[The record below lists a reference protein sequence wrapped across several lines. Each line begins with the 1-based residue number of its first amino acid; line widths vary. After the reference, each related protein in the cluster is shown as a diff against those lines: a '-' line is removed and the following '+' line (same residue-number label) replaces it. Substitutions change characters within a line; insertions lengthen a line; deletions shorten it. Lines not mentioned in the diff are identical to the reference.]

1 MLQSMKSRKMA
12 DELRQL
18 AREFPVVSIY
28 GPRQSGKTTLAR
40 ATFPDKP
47 WVSLE
52 DPDVNTLARN
62 DPRAFLDSYPSGAV
76 FDEIQKVP
84 ELFSYLQGY
93 VDRDPGAVGKY
104 ILTGSHQA
112 KLRRGVAQSLAGRT
126 AVMTLLPYS
135 VAELRDGGAEIP
147 EDVFE
152 LIWRG
157 FFPRLHENRI
167 RPSSFYPAY
176 VATYL
181 EKDLPALLE
190 IRNRSTFLSFLF
202 LLASRTGQVLN
213 LAALG
218 AEVGVS
224 ATTVSAWVSALEES
238 SIVFKLRGWSRN
250 ATAQVTKS
258 PKIYFTDTGLAAWLA
273 RTRTSR
279 AVAEGAM
286 RGGLYENFV
295 LVELLKEANARGI
308 PAEFRFFR
316 SKSGE
321 EVDIVIDL
329 GDRIVPVEVK
339 SSTTFRADFLRGL
352 AAFRKTV
359 PLPEVTGGAV
369 AFNGRAAVDCTGGV
383 LLTNPLDA
391 GFAARILGEA

>member
-1 MLQSMKSRKMA
+1 MKYRKIIE
-12 DELRQL
+12 ELRQL
-18 AREFPVVSIY
+18 ALEFPVVSIY

-40 ATFPDKP
+40 TAFPDKQ

-52 DPDVNTLARN
+52 DPDVNALAQN
-62 DPRAFLDSYPSGAV
+62 DPRGFLNSYSNGAV

-84 ELFSYLQGY
+84 ELFSYLQKY
-93 VDRDPGAVGKY
+93 VDSDPAAVGKY

-112 KLRRGVAQSLAGRT
+112 KLKRGVAQSLAGRT
-126 AVMTLLPYS
+126 AILTLLPYS
-135 VAELRDGGAEIP
+135 IAELREGGETIP
-147 EDVFE
+147 DDAFD

-157 FFPRLHENRI
+157 FYPRLHENNI
-167 RPSSFYPAY
+167 RPSSFYPSY

-181 EKDLPALLE
+181 ERDLPALLE

-238 SIVFKLRGWSRN
+238 SLVFKLQGWSRN

-273 RTRTSR
+273 KIRTSR
-279 AVAEGAM
+279 AIAEGVL

-295 LVELLKEANARGI
+295 LIELIKEANARNI

-321 EVDIVIDL
+321 EVDIIVDL
-329 GDRIVPVEVK
+329 GDHIVPVEVK
-339 SSTTFRADFLRGL
+339 SSTTFRSDFLHGL
-352 AAFRKTV
+352 EAFRKLV
-359 PLPEVTGGAV
+359 PMPGIANGAV
-369 AFNGRAAVDCTGGV
+369 AFNGHAASRETGGV
-383 LLTNPLDA
+383 MLVNPLDA
-391 GFAARILGEA
+391 DFTGRIFGSTR

>member
-1 MLQSMKSRKMA
+1 MKKRMMEE
-12 DELRQL
+12 ELRQL
-18 AREFPVVSIY
+18 AREFPVVSVY

-40 ATFPDKP
+40 ASFPGKP
-47 WVSLE
+47 WVLLE
-52 DPDVNTLARN
+52 EPDVNVLART
-62 DPRAFLDSYPSGAV
+62 DPRAFLDAYPQGAV

-93 VDRDPGAVGKY
+93 VDREPGAVGKY

-112 KLRRGVAQSLAGRT
+112 RLKRGVAQSLAGRT
-126 AVMTLLPYS
+126 AILTLLPYS
-135 VAELRDGGAEIP
+135 VRELAGDGTKLPG
-147 EDVFE
+147 DVFE

-157 FFPRLHENRI
+157 FYPRLHENRI
-167 RPSSFYPAY
+167 RPASFYPAY

-190 IRNRSTFLSFLF
+190 VRNRAAFLSFLF
-202 LLASRTGQVLN
+202 LLASRTGQILN

-224 ATTVSAWVSALEES
+224 AATVSAWISALEES
-238 SIVFKLRGWSRN
+238 ALVFKLPGWSRN

-273 RTRTSR
+273 KVRTPR
-279 AVAEGAM
+279 ALAEGAM

-295 LVELLKEANARGI
+295 LMELRKHALAKNI

-321 EVDIVIDL
+321 EVDIVVDF
-329 GDRIVPVEVK
+329 GDRVVPVEVK
-339 SSTTFRADFLRGL
+339 SSGTFRGDFLRGL
-352 AAFRKTV
+352 GAFRRVV
-359 PLPEVTGGAV
+359 PLPQAAPGVV
-369 AFNGRAAVDCTGGV
+369 AFNGHAAAGSVGGV
-383 LLTNPLDA
+383 LLANPLDRD
-391 GFAARILGEA
+391 FAERIFEG

>member
-1 MLQSMKSRKMA
+1 MKIRKIA

-28 GPRQSGKTTLAR
+28 GPRQSGKTTLAK

-93 VDRDPGAVGKY
+93 VDREPGAVGKY

-112 KLRRGVAQSLAGRT
+112 KLKRGIAQSLAGRT
-126 AVMTLLPYS
+126 AILTLLPYS
-135 VAELRDGGAEIP
+135 IAELRDGGESLPA
-147 EDVFE
+147 DVFDI
-152 LIWRG
+152 IWRG

-218 AEVGVS
+218 AEVGIS

-238 SIVFKLRGWSRN
+238 SIIFKLQGWSRN

-273 RTRTSR
+273 KIRTPR
-279 AVAEGAM
+279 AVAEGTL

-295 LVELLKEANARGI
+295 LVELLKEAQSRNL

-316 SKSGE
+316 SKAGD

-339 SSTTFRADFLRGL
+339 SSTTFRTDFLRGL
-352 AAFRKTV
+352 AVFRKTV
-359 PLPEVTGGAV
+359 PLPEIANGAV
-369 AFNGRAAVDCTGGV
+369 AFNGHAAADETGGV
-383 LLTNPLDA
+383 MLANPLDP
-391 GFAARILGEA
+391 GFAARIFGE

>member
-1 MLQSMKSRKMA
+1 MSN
-12 DELRQL
+12 ELRQL
-18 AREFPVVSIY
+18 ALEFPVVSIY

-52 DPDVNTLARN
+52 DPDVNVLART
-62 DPRAFLDSYPSGAV
+62 DPRAFLDAYPDGAV

-112 KLRRGVAQSLAGRT
+112 KLRQGVAQSLAGRT
-126 AVMTLLPYS
+126 AILTLLPYS
-135 VAELRDGGAEIP
+135 ISELREGGVEIP
-147 EDVFE
+147 ENVFE

-157 FFPRLHENRI
+157 FYPRLHENRI
-167 RPSSFYPAY
+167 RPASFYPAY

-181 EKDLPALLE
+181 ERDLPALLE
-190 IRNRSTFLSFLF
+190 VRNRSTFLSFLF

-218 AEVGVS
+218 AEVGIS
-224 ATTVSAWVSALEES
+224 AATVSAWISALEES
-238 SIVFKLRGWSRN
+238 SLVFKLQGWSRN

-273 RTRTSR
+273 KLRTPR
-279 AVAEGAM
+279 AIAEGAM

-295 LVELLKEANARGI
+295 LMELRKEALARNI

-316 SKSGE
+316 SKAGE
-321 EVDIVIDL
+321 EVDIVVDL

-339 SSTTFRADFLRGL
+339 SSTTFRLDFMNGL
-352 AAFRKTV
+352 SAFRRQV
-359 PLPEVTGGAV
+359 PLGEIANGAV
-369 AFNGRAAVDCTGGV
+369 AFNGSAAARETNDV
-383 LLTNPLDA
+383 LLANPLDTD
-391 GFAARILGEA
+391 FADRIFGET

>member
-1 MLQSMKSRKMA
+1 MKKRMMEE
-12 DELRQL
+12 ELRQL

-40 ATFPDKP
+40 TSFPGKP
-47 WVSLE
+47 WVLLE
-52 DPDVNTLARN
+52 DPDVNVLART
-62 DPRAFLDSYPSGAV
+62 DPRAFLDAYPQGAV

-93 VDRDPGAVGKY
+93 VDREPGAVGKY

-112 KLRRGVAQSLAGRT
+112 RLKRGVAQSLAGRT
-126 AVMTLLPYS
+126 AILTLLPYS
-135 VAELRDGGAEIP
+135 VRELAGEGTELP
-147 EDVFE
+147 GDVFE

-157 FFPRLHENRI
+157 FYPRLHENRI
-167 RPSSFYPAY
+167 RPASFYPAY

-190 IRNRSTFLSFLF
+190 VRNRAAFLSFLF
-202 LLASRTGQVLN
+202 LLASRTGQILN

-224 ATTVSAWVSALEES
+224 AATVSAWISALEES
-238 SIVFKLRGWSRN
+238 SLVFKLPGWSRN

-273 RTRTSR
+273 KVRTPR

-295 LVELLKEANARGI
+295 LMELRKHALAENI

-316 SKSGE
+316 SKGGE

-329 GDRIVPVEVK
+329 GDRVVPVEVK
-339 SSTTFRADFLRGL
+339 SSGTFRSDFLRGL
-352 AAFRKTV
+352 GAFRRVV
-359 PLPEVTGGAV
+359 PLSQATPGVV
-369 AFNGRAAVDCTGGV
+369 AFNGHAAAGSVGGV
-383 LLTNPLDA
+383 LLANPLDGDFA
-391 GFAARILGEA
+391 GRIFGI

>member
-1 MLQSMKSRKMA
+1 M
-12 DELRQL
+12 
-18 AREFPVVSIY
+18 VSIY

-52 DPDVNTLARN
+52 DPDVNAIARN

-93 VDRDPGAVGKY
+93 VDRDPEAVGKY

-112 KLRRGVAQSLAGRT
+112 KLKRGIAQSLAGRT
-126 AVMTLLPYS
+126 AILTLLPYS
-135 VAELRDGGAEIP
+135 IAELREGGESIP
-147 EDVFE
+147 DDVFD

-190 IRNRSTFLSFLF
+190 IRNRAAFLSFLF
-202 LLASRTGQVLN
+202 LLASRTGQILN
-213 LAALG
+213 LASLG

-224 ATTVSAWVSALEES
+224 AATVSAWVSALEES
-238 SIVFKLRGWSRN
+238 FIVFKLQGWSRN
-250 ATAQVTKS
+250 ATTQVTKS

-273 RTRTSR
+273 KTRTPR
-279 AVAEGAM
+279 AIAEGAM

-295 LVELLKEANARGI
+295 LVELLKEAHARNI

-316 SKSGE
+316 TKTGD
-321 EVDIVIDL
+321 EVDIVVDL

-339 SSTTFRADFLRGL
+339 SSTTFRTDFLHGL

-359 PLPEVTGGAV
+359 PIPEIVNGAV
-369 AFNGRAAVDCTGGV
+369 AFNGHAAANEVGGV
-383 LLTNPLDA
+383 RLANPLDVD
-391 GFAARILGEA
+391 FADRVFGE

>member
-1 MLQSMKSRKMA
+1 MKKRKIGE
-12 DELRQL
+12 ELRQL
-18 AREFPVVSIY
+18 AHEFPVISIY

-52 DPDVNTLARN
+52 DPDVNVLAKT
-62 DPRAFLDSYPSGAV
+62 DPRAFLDAYPDGAV

-93 VDRDPGAVGKY
+93 VDRDPCAVGKY
-104 ILTGSHQA
+104 VLTGSHQA
-112 KLRRGVAQSLAGRT
+112 KLKEGVAQSLAGRT
-126 AVMTLLPYS
+126 AILTLLPYS
-135 VAELRDGGAEIP
+135 LSELREGGETLP
-147 EDVFE
+147 DNVFD
-152 LIWRG
+152 LIWKG
-157 FFPRLHENRI
+157 FYPRLHENRI
-167 RPSSFYPAY
+167 RPSSFYPSY

-181 EKDLPALLE
+181 ERDLPALLE

-218 AEVGVS
+218 AEVGIS
-224 ATTVSAWVSALEES
+224 AATVSAWVSALEES
-238 SIVFKLRGWSRN
+238 SLLFKLQGWSRN
-250 ATAQVTKS
+250 ATSQVTKS
-258 PKIYFTDTGLAAWLA
+258 PKIFFTDTGLAAWLA
-273 RTRTSR
+273 KNRTPH

-295 LVELLKEANARGI
+295 LMELRKEALARNI

-316 SKSGE
+316 SKTGE
-321 EVDIVIDL
+321 EVDIVVDL

-339 SSTTFRADFLRGL
+339 SSTTFRTEFLHGL
-352 AAFRKTV
+352 SAFRKLV
-359 PLPEVTGGAV
+359 PLTEIAAGAV
-369 AFNGRAAVDCTGGV
+369 AFNGTPAAREMNGV
-383 LLTNPLDA
+383 LLANPLDVD
-391 GFAARILGEA
+391 FADRILGEA